1 MDQTPDIEREHSFD
15 GIKEYDN
22 PLPMWW
28 LWTFFLTIIFSAIY
42 YLHYEVAGG
51 PTLKDEL
58 NVEMTAIEQAAQKK
72 NAGPAETEES
82 LAAFFANP
90 KAAEA
95 GSAIFAGKCAACH
108 GDKLQG
114 LIGPNLVDKF
124 WIHGGG
130 TRTDIVKVI
139 REGVADKGMP
149 PWGSML
155 KKDELLNVT
164 AFIVSKKGS
173 NPPGA
178 KAAQGNEV
186 PGYFDMK

>member
-1 MDQTPDIEREHSFD
+1 
-15 GIKEYDN
+15 
-22 PLPMWW
+22 
-28 LWTFFLTIIFSAIY
+28 
-42 YLHYEVAGG
+42 
-51 PTLKDEL
+51 
-58 NVEMTAIEQAAQKK
+58 
-72 NAGPAETEES
+72 
-82 LAAFFANP
+82 
-90 KAAEA
+90 
-95 GSAIFAGKCAACH
+95 
-108 GDKLQG
+108 
-114 LIGPNLVDKF
+114 
-124 WIHGGG
+124 GGG

-139 REGVADKGMP
+139 REGVADKRMP